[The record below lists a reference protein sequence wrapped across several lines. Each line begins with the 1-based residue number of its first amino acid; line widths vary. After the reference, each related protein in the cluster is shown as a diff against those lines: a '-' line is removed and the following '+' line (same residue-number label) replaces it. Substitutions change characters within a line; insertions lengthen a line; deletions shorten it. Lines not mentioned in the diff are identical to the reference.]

1 MNSHSFRTQASI
13 CRRLANQTNCADTR
27 HQLYA
32 LAKRYEQRAVQIESE
47 TVTAEASGDIDAPAV
62 AGTAADRLPSTTH

>member
-13 CRRLANQTNCADTR
+13 CRRLASQTNCADTR

-32 LAKRYEQRAVQIESE
+32 LAKRYEQTAARLDSE
-47 TVTAEASGDIDAPAV
+47 TIVAKPSGDIDAPA
-62 AGTAADRLPSTTH
+62 ATEMTARLPSTAH

>member
-1 MNSHSFRTQASI
+1 MNSYSFRTQASI

-32 LAKRYEQRAVQIESE
+32 LAKRYEQQATQLDSE
-47 TVTAEASGDIDAPAV
+47 TVTAEASGDVDAPA
-62 AGTAADRLPSTTH
+62 AAETAADLPSTTH